1 MPRSIRRALLIIL
14 GLTLAAAALTV
25 RTPARQA
32 AWLADFDRLE
42 QYLAS
47 AGANFDWVVA
57 KRGLDLVALDT
68 LTRREIAS
76 SYTSI
81 GAAWT
86 ARAFVKNFADGHT
99 RARIRPAIWWR
110 GLTGS
115 DSTTD
120 GSGMT
125 RTEGTAPTLLST
137 MSANAACAAAGLDA
151 DARPDGWEL
160 PFPEVAG
167 AELLADE
174 EFPSVLITLPDGRKI
189 GVLRIANFGHARFG
203 ATCVRA
209 WEAFGPQLTEP
220 CTGECR
226 WSFVAAVMRQGAM
239 RAAGVANELRRQG
252 AAVVVVDITGNGGG
266 SEYADALARALAA
279 RPLHLAP
286 GGIIRHRLH
295 AEILAEER
303 AALAADSARA
313 TPAQRVLLD
322 RAIAQA
328 DSLLGEMARDCQRQ
342 VVWTGGTPACSNTV
356 VVPRLA
362 SYLPSEALEG
372 LTSGWVLWGPSWVG
386 VQEGIYSGP
395 LLVLQD
401 HRSASASEE
410 FAARLRDNDAAL
422 LVGERSFGAGCGYI
436 NGGTR
441 LELEALGLL
450 VRAPDCQ
457 RLRRDGSN
465 ETEGLPADVEA
476 GWTAEDT
483 PALRVEKALT
493 ALARAF

>member
-1 MPRSIRRALLIIL
+1 VKTVRRALVLLALL
-14 GLTLAAAALTV
+14 GVGLLALTI
-25 RTPARQA
+25 RTPSRQA

-110 GLTGS
+110 GLTGR
-115 DSTTD
+115 DSAAD
-120 GSGMT
+120 GAGT
-125 RTEGTAPTLLST
+125 FREEGTSPTLLSSMT
-137 MSANAACAAAGLDA
+137 ANAACAAAGLDA
-151 DARPDGWEL
+151 AARPEGWDL
-160 PFPEVAG
+160 PFPEVSG
-167 AELLADE
+167 AELLPDE
-174 EFPSVLITLPDGRKI
+174 EFPAVLISLPDGRKI
-189 GVLRIANFGHARFG
+189 GILRIANFGHERFG

-239 RAAGVANELRRQG
+239 RAAGVANELARRG

-266 SEYADALARALAA
+266 SEYADALARALTAT
-279 RPLHLAP
+279 PLHLAP

-295 AEILAEER
+295 AQILEEER
-303 AALAADSARA
+303 AALVADTARA

-322 RAIAQA
+322 RAVALT
-328 DSLLGEMARDCQRQ
+328 DSLLAEMTRDCQRQ
-342 VVWTGGTPACSNTV
+342 VVWSGGTPACSNTV
-356 VVPRLA
+356 VTPRVA
-362 SYLPSEALEG
+362 SYLRSETLEG
-372 LTSGWVLWGPSWVG
+372 LTSGWVLWGPAWVG
-386 VQEGIYSGP
+386 VEEGIYRGP

-410 FAARLRDNDAAL
+410 FAARLRDNDAVR
-422 LVGERSFGAGCGYI
+422 LVGERSFGAGCGYM

-483 PALRVEKALT
+483 PALRVEKAL
-493 ALARAF
+493 AAIGGAF